1 MRSYLYILAACLGLA
16 ACGEKR
22 DSQTAPPP
30 AEVTVTRPVERK
42 IVEWDEYTGRLQS
55 PESVEIRSR
64 VEGYLQS
71 INFNDGEMV
80 QRGQLLFVIDPRPYE
95 AAVNRAKAAL
105 VQAEAQERLAETNFA
120 RAKDLQTKKVISQQ
134 EFDSRLNDYRAS
146 QAAVEQ
152 AKASLSATELDLGFT
167 RITAPV
173 SGRVSRY
180 FVSAGNLV
188 SGGSD
193 GTLLTTVVSLDPLYC
208 YFEVDENSFL
218 RYSALSKTFASSPG
232 PNGPAGLPVEMRIGN
247 EEGYPHKGTLSFVD
261 NQVDPETSTI
271 QLRAT
276 FPNPEMKLTPG
287 LFARIR
293 IPAREEHVA
302 TLLPDTAVGTDQ
314 SVQFVYVVD
323 DTNTVALRPV
333 ELGPLVDGLR
343 VIRKGVSP
351 EDRVIVDGLM
361 RVRPRATVKPIEDSA
376 TSQSSIEETASAQ
389 KAEGRRIAVRPAQEV
404 DQ

>member
-1 MRSYLYILAACLGLA
+1 MRSSLIIFAVCLGLA
-16 ACGEKR
+16 ACGKKENPNA
-22 DSQTAPPP
+22 APPP
-30 AEVTVTRPVERK
+30 PEVTVTHPVQRE

-71 INFNDGEMV
+71 IHFTDGEMV

-95 AAVNRAKAAL
+95 AEVNRARAAL
-105 VQAEAQERLAETNFA
+105 EQAEAHEKLEETNFA
-120 RAKDLQTKKVISQQ
+120 RAKDLQNKKVISQQ
-134 EFDSRLNDYRAS
+134 EFDSRLNDYRAA
-146 QAAVEQ
+146 QAAVAQ
-152 AKASLSATELDLGFT
+152 AKASLAAAELDLGFT

-180 FVSAGNLV
+180 YVSAGNLV

-193 GTLLTTVVSLDPLYC
+193 GTLLTTIVSLDPLYC

-218 RYSALSKTFASSPG
+218 RYSALSGKSSPG
-232 PNGPAGLPVEMRIGN
+232 NGGGSPAGLPVEMRIGD
-247 EEGYPHKGTLSFVD
+247 EAGYPHKGTLSFVD

-276 FPNPEMKLTPG
+276 FPNPELKLTPG
-287 LFARIR
+287 LFSRIR
-293 IPAREEHVA
+293 IPARQEYLA
-302 TLLPDTAVGTDQ
+302 TLVPDTAIGTDQ

-323 DTNTVALRPV
+323 DANTVALRPV

-343 VIRKGVSP
+343 VIRKGISP

-361 RVRPRATVKPIEDSA
+361 RVRPRSTVKPIEQSA
-376 TSQSSIEETASAQ
+376 TASQEDGGDAAKAS
-389 KAEGRRIAVRPAQEV
+389 
-404 DQ
+404 